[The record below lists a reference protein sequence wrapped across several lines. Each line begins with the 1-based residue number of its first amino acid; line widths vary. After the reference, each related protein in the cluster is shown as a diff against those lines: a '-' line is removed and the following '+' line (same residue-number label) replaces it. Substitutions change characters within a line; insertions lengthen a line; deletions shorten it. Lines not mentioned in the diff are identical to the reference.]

1 MVILTLQGSISTLQQ
16 KLSTLETRST
26 EDLTIVEAMK
36 DLEQKNCDLQ
46 KECELVMSNLQDA
59 NLSLQT
65 KGTELENLRAELKTL
80 KTKYKGAGERIEGFE
95 KEKAEFMALA
105 EEQNMKER
113 IAVETNANMFR
124 QRETSRLNNQIK
136 ALEAQ
141 KERLETENKGFR
153 TATADGSDLAIEL
166 RNEITKLQAK
176 YKVIEK
182 THAELLQEKSR
193 LESFLKHSTQLEVT
207 TRSGYS
213 ALEKRIETTG
223 AELSEALEQI
233 GILHNNKELM
243 LHSKQQE
250 LEDAISENRGLRED
264 ATALRTVERQLR
276 EALNGAEIEKGII
289 RKEKEDAIRTY
300 EVLNNKT
307 KELEQKL
314 EQLREVNKK
323 LEDNSSSAT
332 TGLDRKPE
340 APRKENETSMETQKA
355 VAGHSKVSKAI
366 PLGNPTTEQPTENW
380 GDDIPPLSPLT
391 SPERILETQAEHSS
405 DETQWP
411 ENDIWSNLS
420 RIDNA
425 QFERYIFG
433 EEDMVNIED
442 LAKNVLGETSKA
454 EGQTEA
460 LPPDAPPTASRIKG
474 INKDSQT
481 SQTRKNMATK
491 FASCRKTPAM
501 ALDNT
506 DDAATTIEDFSDD
519 DVAGVDASLSRNT
532 HLEHTNAMLLVR
544 KPRSAE
550 ERESKNRKR
559 AGSFEST
566 PAERYSFTPATSS
579 NKPKAPQRTDDPR
592 GGLTDDGRKS
602 QCRPRKERGKKN
614 KDDQEWAEEG
624 GGSPK
629 NNKGKE
635 ESPNMKKSLRSYKD
649 RKKSAKRFV

>member
-16 KLSTLETRST
+16 KLSAHETRST
-26 EDLTIVEAMK
+26 EDLAIVEAMK
-36 DLEQKNCDLQ
+36 NLEQKNSDLQ
-46 KECELVMSNLQDA
+46 KECELVMSNVQDA

-65 KGTELENLRAELKTL
+65 KDTELENLRAELKNL

-141 KERLETENKGFR
+141 KERLETDNKGFR
-153 TATADGSDLAIEL
+153 AAAADGSDLAIEL

-176 YKVIEK
+176 YKAIEK
-182 THAELLQEKSR
+182 THAELLQENSR
-193 LESFLKHSTQLEVT
+193 LESFLKHSTQLEAT

-213 ALEKRIETTG
+213 ALEKRIETTR

-243 LHSKQQE
+243 LHNKQQE

-264 ATALRTVERQLR
+264 STALRTIERQLR
-276 EALNGAEIEKGII
+276 EALNEAEIEKGII

-300 EVLNNKT
+300 EALNNKT
-307 KELEQKL
+307 EELEQKL

-332 TGLDRKPE
+332 TGLDKKPE
-340 APRKENETSMETQKA
+340 APRKENET
-355 VAGHSKVSKAI
+355 SKAI

-380 GDDIPPLSPLT
+380 GDDTPPLSPLT

-405 DETQWP
+405 DETHWP

-460 LPPDAPPTASRIKG
+460 LPPDAPSTASRIKG

-491 FASCRKTPAM
+491 FASRRKTPAM

-519 DVAGVDASLSRNT
+519 DVAGVDASLSRDT
-532 HLEHTNAMLLVR
+532 HLEHTNPMLLVR
-544 KPRSAE
+544 KPRGAE

-559 AGSFEST
+559 AGSSEST
-566 PAERYSFTPATSS
+566 PAERYSFIPATPS
-579 NKPKAPQRTDDPR
+579 NKPKTPQRTDDPR
-592 GGLTDDGRKS
+592 GGLTDDGRKI

>member
-1 MVILTLQGSISTLQQ
+1 
-16 KLSTLETRST
+16 
-26 EDLTIVEAMK
+26 MK

-46 KECELVMSNLQDA
+46 KECELVMSNAQDA

-65 KGTELENLRAELKTL
+65 KGAELENLRTELKIL
-80 KTKYKGAGERIEGFE
+80 ETKHKEAEERIEGFE
-95 KEKAEFMALA
+95 KEKAEFMARA

-141 KERLETENKGFR
+141 RERLETENKAFR

-176 YKVIEK
+176 HKVIEK
-182 THAELLQEKSR
+182 AHVELLQEKSR
-193 LESFLKHSTQLEVT
+193 LENFLKHSTQLEAT

-233 GILHNNKELM
+233 GILHNDKKLM
-243 LHSKQQE
+243 LHNKQQE
-250 LEDAISENRGLRED
+250 LEDAISENCGLRED

-276 EALNGAEIEKGII
+276 EALKGAEIEKGII
-289 RKEKEDAIRTY
+289 WREKEDAIRTY
-300 EVLNNKT
+300 EALKNKT
-307 KELEQKL
+307 KALEQKL
-314 EQLREVNKK
+314 EQLREVNKR
-323 LEDNSSSAT
+323 LEDSSSSAA
-332 TGLDRKPE
+332 TGLDKKME
-340 APRKENETSMETQKA
+340 APRKENETSIETREA
-355 VAGHSKVSKAI
+355 VAGHSKISKAI
-366 PLGNPTTEQPTENW
+366 PLGNPTTGQPTENW
-380 GDDIPPLSPLT
+380 GDDIPPLSLFTP
-391 SPERILETQAEHSS
+391 PERILETQAEHSS
-405 DETQWP
+405 DETHWP
-411 ENDIWSNLS
+411 ENDIWSNFS

-433 EEDMVNIED
+433 EEDMVNVED

-460 LPPDAPPTASRIKG
+460 LPPNALPTASRIKG
-474 INKDSQT
+474 INKDSQP

-491 FASCRKTPAM
+491 FASRRKTPAM

-519 DVAGVDASLSRNT
+519 VAGVDASLSRNT
-532 HLEHTNAMLLVR
+532 HLEHTNPMLLVR

-550 ERESKNRKR
+550 EKESKNRKR
-559 AGSFEST
+559 GSSFEST
-566 PAERYSFTPATSS
+566 PVERYSFIPATSS
-579 NKPKAPQRTDDPR
+579 NKPKTPQRNDDPR

-602 QCRPRKERGKKN
+602 QHRPRKERGKKN

-629 NNKGKE
+629 NKGKE
-635 ESPNMKKSLRSYKD
+635 ESPNKKKSLRSYKD